1 LRIAWALPCRW
12 VRAGGTPGLLNL
24 LDCQLDTVVVDRL
37 GSEVELDV
45 AIRLRGSADDFA
57 NAHTVRIA
65 LSVALVEI
73 AALDLPVLPIVPARH
88 RFPGYDLSNH
98 VGARIAF
105 EPSSEGGYDLS
116 FALDGKLD
124 TRHNTTISVLL
135 PDSN

>member
-1 LRIAWALPCRW
+1 MRIAWALPCRW

-24 LDCQLDTVVVDRL
+24 FDCQLDTVVVDSL
-37 GSEVELDV
+37 GSEVEFDV

-57 NAHTVRIA
+57 KEHAVRIA
-65 LSVALVEI
+65 LSVELAEV

-88 RFPGYDLSNH
+88 RLPGYDLSNH

-116 FALDGKLD
+116 FALDGKPD
-124 TRHNTTISVLL
+124 TRHNTTISVRLL
-135 PDSN
+135 DSN